1 MTNYFVPRRSKHM
14 VDLHTVLP
22 SLHYFGPDRLGL
34 LQRAYD
40 EAWSHCTAEF
50 QDANK
55 REAAQAYV
63 ARAVLHALETSP
75 HDFERAAWA
84 GRIAASKLNV
94 QRSSDA

>member
-1 MTNYFVPRRSKHM
+1 MATYFAPRRSQHM
-14 VDLHTVLP
+14 VDLRSVLTG
-22 SLHYFGPDRLGL
+22 LHYFEPDSLAL

-55 REAAQAYV
+55 RDA
-63 ARAVLHALETSP
+63 ARAYIARAILHALESSP

-84 GRIAASKLNV
+84 GRIAASKLNG
-94 QRSSDA
+94 QRSPDA